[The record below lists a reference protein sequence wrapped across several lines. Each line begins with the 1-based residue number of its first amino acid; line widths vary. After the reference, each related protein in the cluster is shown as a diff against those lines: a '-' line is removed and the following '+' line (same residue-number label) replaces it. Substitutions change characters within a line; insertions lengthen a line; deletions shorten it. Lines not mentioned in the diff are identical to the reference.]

1 MHYYVT
7 YREGGKFKRVH
18 CPLANKRQIVEHEH
32 KTHAKCII
40 FFQDDSIYD
49 DYFKVLV
56 GSVWR
61 HKTEQSVGIEGNKF
75 DKFEDSKD
83 IEEEWIEKLS

>member
-7 YREGGKFKRVH
+7 YTMGGKFKRIH

-32 KTHAKCII
+32 QTHDKCII

-49 DYFKVLV
+49 DYFKGLV

-61 HKTEQSVGIEGNKF
+61 DKVEQMMGIDGAKFNKL
-75 DKFEDSKD
+75 DKSEV
-83 IEEEWIEKLS
+83 EEEWIEKLS